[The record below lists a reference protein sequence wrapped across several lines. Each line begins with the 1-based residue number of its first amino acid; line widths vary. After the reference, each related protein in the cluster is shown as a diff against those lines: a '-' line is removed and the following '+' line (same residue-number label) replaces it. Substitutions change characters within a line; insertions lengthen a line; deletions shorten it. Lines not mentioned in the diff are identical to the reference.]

1 METVNIVNTVQ
12 KAVTPKASSVAVS
25 NNANSEVNSSQVG
38 KTLPEE
44 TRLNQAPQAQAIEK
58 TVSELND
65 FVQSIQR
72 GIQFSVQEGTGRS
85 IITVTD
91 KETGEEIRKFPSEEA
106 LAIAEFIA
114 EARAQKDA
122 VKGLVFNQSA

>member
-1 METVNIVNTVQ
+1 METVNIISTVQ
-12 KAVTPKASSVAVS
+12 KAITPKASSVAVS
-25 NNANSEVNSSQVG
+25 SNTSSEVNSSQVG

-44 TRLNQAPQAQAIEK
+44 TRLNLPPQSQQIEK

-72 GIQFSVQEGTGRS
+72 GIQFSVQEGTGQT

-114 EARAQKDA
+114 ETKAHDAA